1 MSWINFARVGK
12 VVALLAFLLP
22 WLVVSCNT
30 TPILEASGVDL
41 VTGSIR
47 TLSDQAPEQDN
58 SPHIWAILTLALIV
72 IGFVASFL
80 LKPVRNAGAAIGGAA
95 AAALVICAAG
105 MFLTVS
111 GIKAKMAEEAP
122 ATPSAPAA
130 ADLDNPFG
138 AKFGEDMKKAMLEA
152 IRIQTKPGFWITL
165 AGLGVATATG
175 FMAFSGRPAPALATA
190 GGARAPADPDTA
202 FWDSIDKSDR
212 ASLEEYLLRF
222 PQGRFVD
229 LARMRLDT
237 PQA

>member
-1 MSWINFARVGK
+1 MSWINFARVSK

-30 TPILEASGVDL
+30 TPILEASGLDL

-58 SPHIWAILTLALIV
+58 SPHIWAILTAVLIV
-72 IGFVASFL
+72 VGLAASFL

-122 ATPSAPAA
+122 ATPGAPAA
-130 ADLDNPFG
+130 SDLDNPFG

-165 AGLGVATATG
+165 TGLGVATATG
-175 FMAFSGRPAPALATA
+175 FMAFSGRAAPAV
-190 GGARAPADPDTA
+190 GGARAPVDPDTA

-222 PQGRFVD
+222 PQGRFVA